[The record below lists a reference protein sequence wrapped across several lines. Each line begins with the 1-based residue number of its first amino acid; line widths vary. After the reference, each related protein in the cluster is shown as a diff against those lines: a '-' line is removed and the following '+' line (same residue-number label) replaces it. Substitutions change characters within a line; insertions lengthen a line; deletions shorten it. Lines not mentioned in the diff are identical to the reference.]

1 MRKIKR
7 RKNYTKYVL
16 IATIGVFSCM
26 GIGYSYLQQTLNLN
40 MSVTKKDQIVDI
52 TDDVVTSGDGLY
64 VDSTREERYVYK
76 GTNPNNYIQFNNE
89 LWRIVAKEV
98 DGTYKIVKDEPL
110 PSRKF
115 DPMGYRDNGEGGSYC
130 EYGAGNGGCNA
141 WAATNHLIG
150 NPKEFTNTTFSGTVL
165 LDSSLNQYLNGEYL
179 SSITTN
185 KEDIVAHDWGVGA
198 TYTEASKNDDGD
210 VDASE
215 LVAEENAFQWNGK
228 VALLSSSDLLLS
240 IRDEAL
246 CGTQNKYESN
256 TVTCKNNSFLLTTK
270 NGPWWLL
277 SPSIGE
283 TAYVHTFAMY
293 TSVSSETYAD
303 DTSMIRP
310 ALHLDANI
318 ILKGGGTKENPY
330 KIYE

>member
-1 MRKIKR
+1 
-7 RKNYTKYVL
+7 
-16 IATIGVFSCM
+16 
-26 GIGYSYLQQTLNLN
+26 

-110 PSRKF
+110 PFRKF
-115 DPMGYRDNGEGGSYC
+115 DPMGYRDNGEGASYC

-179 SSITTN
+179 SSITSL
-185 KEDIVAHDWGVGA
+185 E
-198 TYTEASKNDDGD
+198 
-210 VDASE
+210 
-215 LVAEENAFQWNGK
+215 
-228 VALLSSSDLLLS
+228 
-240 IRDEAL
+240 
-246 CGTQNKYESN
+246 
-256 TVTCKNNSFLLTTK
+256 
-270 NGPWWLL
+270 
-277 SPSIGE
+277 
-283 TAYVHTFAMY
+283 YVF
-293 TSVSSETYAD
+293 
-303 DTSMIRP
+303 DTSEATREFKVYVKVP
-310 ALHLDANI
+310 SG
-318 ILKGGGTKENPY
+318 LKETVNAKVYLEAVQA
-330 KIYE
+330 